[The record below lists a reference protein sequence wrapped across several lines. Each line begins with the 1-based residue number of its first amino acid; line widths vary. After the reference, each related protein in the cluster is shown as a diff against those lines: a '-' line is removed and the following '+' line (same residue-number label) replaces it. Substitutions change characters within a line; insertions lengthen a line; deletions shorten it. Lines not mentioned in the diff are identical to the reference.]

1 MTSTLLHKL
10 GATFFGGLLL
20 IMAACIAEAGS
31 LDRQGIEQNLIGKT
45 LVGQRMVMTVRLTLR
60 GDGGLEVEAPMG
72 QGQGSWQIEGESLCF
87 DTPRRPPS
95 GQRCQQFQMVEPA
108 GGYSR
113 VESSTGMIFQI
124 E

>member
-1 MTSTLLHKL
+1 MTDVLIHKL
-10 GATFFGGLLL
+10 SAVLCGGLFLM
-20 IMAACIAEAGS
+20 MAACIAEAGP

-45 LVGQRMVMTVRLTLR
+45 LVAQRGGMTVRMTLR
-60 GDGGLEVEAPMG
+60 GDGGLEVKAPMG
-72 QGQGSWQIEGESLCF
+72 RGQGTWQIEGDLLCF
-87 DTPRRPPS
+87 NTQRQPPS